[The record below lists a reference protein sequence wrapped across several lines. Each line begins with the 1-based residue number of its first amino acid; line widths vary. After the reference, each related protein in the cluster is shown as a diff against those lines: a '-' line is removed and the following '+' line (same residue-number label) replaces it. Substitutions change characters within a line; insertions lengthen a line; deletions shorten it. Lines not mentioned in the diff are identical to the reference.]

1 MYVLVTVIGV
11 SFVIIAVVLFG
22 VMTSVF
28 FLLVFF

>member
-22 VMTSVF
+22 VMTGVF
-28 FLLVFF
+28 FLLVFL